1 MNKRHKEISRYQLL
15 RHEKDAT
22 FHSLAAAIAALFKVP
37 ISMISVMTERE
48 QVVKGA
54 MGVTNRLLPRQ
65 QTFCNQVVVDSS
77 PLLINNTLDDDR
89 FSQNPYV
96 TGEPFVRSYAGVP
109 LKLNGVTVGAL
120 CLIDTHS
127 RTWTEQDL
135 HLLQSLTTHISNC
148 FEMTD
153 TSFRSEQE
161 HSLLNDSPA
170 VLLRFDITPILDL
183 SFISENA
190 KSLFGIDVTS
200 LKEKNTRFEHLIHS
214 DDLQEFNFAI
224 NNHKAGVASCD
235 CKFRLQTTKGNIWLQ
250 MISKGIYD
258 EQHELQAIQIM
269 LLDNSQ
275 QQYLE
280 QRLLETNE
288 RMRLLLEASDLGTWD
303 WDIKKD
309 VNKINQRWCQMLG
322 LNVDDVDANSHFWRN
337 KVHPADLARVQTE
350 LSSHLRGESTIYS
363 TQYRMR
369 HRNGHW
375 VWIETFGRVV
385 GYDENGKPYRL
396 AGTHRDITAQKH
408 AELKETQQKQLLT
421 FINKVQRTFL
431 ARRNIKEACSDIFNE
446 LLDVA
451 KSEFGF
457 IAQMRTHNDQEA
469 LLIHAIS
476 DISWSEE
483 TEKFMEAFDRGE
495 LYFYSLNNLFGS
507 VITGAKPVIANNP
520 AKHSAA
526 TGTPKGHPPLLRFLG
541 LPITYNDK
549 VRGMIGL
556 ANKLTDYT
564 DEDVAFF
571 QPLLDTLG
579 SLYFALELD
588 EARKEAERQLKLQA
602 QTDPLTKLFNR
613 RAFTEKLEQLYKAKK
628 RNICLAIL
636 DIDFFKKIN
645 DSYGHQAGDT
655 VLVQIANIIQD
666 TLRTDDMVARLGG
679 EEFGIQLNLHSH
691 SDATELLEKLRQNIA
706 HATFEFDQH
715 NIRVTASIGATMG
728 FIRDGNNYE
737 MDLNLA
743 DKALYRAKTHG
754 RNQLCWFTD

>member
-1 MNKRHKEISRYQLL
+1 MNKRQKEIYRYQLL
-15 RHEKDAT
+15 RQEKDAT
-22 FHSLAAAIAALFKVP
+22 FHSLATAIAALFKVP

-54 MGVTNRLLPRQ
+54 TGIASRLLPRQ
-65 QTFCNQVVVDSS
+65 QTLCNQVVLEST
-77 PLLINNTLDDDR
+77 PLMIDNILEDERYN
-89 FSQNPYV
+89 QNPYV
-96 TGEPFVRSYAGVP
+96 TGEPFIRSYAGVP
-109 LKLNGVTVGAL
+109 LKLNDITVGAL
-120 CLIDTHS
+120 CLIDTCS
-127 RTWTEQDL
+127 RSWTEHDL
-135 HLLQSLTTHISNC
+135 HLLQSLSAHITHC

-153 TSFRSEQE
+153 TNYRSEQE

-170 VLLRFDITPILDL
+170 VLLRFDVSHGLDL
-183 SFISENA
+183 SFISDNA
-190 KSLFGIDVTS
+190 ETLFGIDVAA
-200 LKEKNTRFEHLIHS
+200 LREKNTRFEHLIYN
-214 DDLQEFNFAI
+214 DDLHEFVFVI

-235 CKFRLQTTKGNIWLQ
+235 CKFRLQTSKGNIWLQ

-258 EQHELQAIQIM
+258 EQQELQAIQIM

-280 QRLLETNE
+280 ERLLETNE
-288 RMRLLLEASDLGTWD
+288 RMRLLLEASELGTWD
-303 WDIKKD
+303 WDIEKD

-322 LNVDDVDANSHFWRN
+322 LNVDDVDANSSFWRN
-337 KVHPADLARVQTE
+337 KVHPADLLRVEAE
-350 LSSHLRGESTIYS
+350 LTRHLKGETPFYS

-369 HRNGHW
+369 HQKGHW
-375 VWIETFGRVV
+375 VWIETFGRIV
-385 GYDENGKPYRL
+385 GFDANKKPYRL
-396 AGTHRDITAQKH
+396 AGTHRDITEQKH

-446 LLDVA
+446 LLDLA

-457 IAQMRTHNDQEA
+457 IAQMRTHKEQEA

-483 TEKFMEAFDRGE
+483 TEEFMEAFDRGE

-507 VITGAKPVIANNP
+507 VITGAKPVIANSP
-520 AKHSAA
+520 ARHQAA
-526 TGTPKGHPPLLRFLG
+526 RGTPKGHPPLLRFLG

-564 DEDVAFF
+564 EEDVIFF

-588 EARKEAERQLKLQA
+588 EARKVAERQLKLQA

-613 RAFTEKLEQLYKAKK
+613 RAFTEKLEQLYQQRKYDL
-628 RNICLAIL
+628 CLAIL

-645 DSYGHQAGDT
+645 DTFGHQAGDV
-655 VLVQIANIIQD
+655 VLIQVANIIQD
-666 TLRTDDMVARLGG
+666 TIRTDDMVARLGG
-679 EEFGIQLNLHSH
+679 EEFGIQLNLQSQP
-691 SDATELLEKLRQNIA
+691 DATQLLEKLRQKIEQ
-706 HATFEFDQH
+706 TDFMFDDQT
-715 NIRVTASIGATMG
+715 IKVTASIGAT
-728 FIRDGNNYE
+728 IRLTKNNNSYE

-743 DKALYRAKTHG
+743 DKALYRAKSNG
-754 RNQLCWFTD
+754 RNQLCWFSD